1 MPGSGSWYAA
11 SVDDARI
18 ADESFGIAKPRASDR
33 RRRMEDG
40 DDRSTDALHTV
51 RIAEAETGGLDR
63 GEHEVLRRGEH
74 HLHQRQAAEKARRTA
89 RFADELR
96 RRSQGAGHQRID
108 SQLPHETRR
117 AQLGEPGHA
126 DQPVAFHRRQG
137 RQFAGVGGAEGR
149 GRKKHSENADDRQI
163 LLHYFIPLFLG
174 ATAPR
179 FCQNDNRNIAIC
191 Q

>member
-63 GEHEVLRRGEH
+63 GITSLIVP
-74 HLHQRQAAEKARRTA
+74 AK
-89 RFADELR
+89 
-96 RRSQGAGHQRID
+96 I
-108 SQLPHETRR
+108 
-117 AQLGEPGHA
+117 
-126 DQPVAFHRRQG
+126 
-137 RQFAGVGGAEGR
+137 
-149 GRKKHSENADDRQI
+149 
-163 LLHYFIPLFLG
+163 
-174 ATAPR
+174 
-179 FCQNDNRNIAIC
+179 
-191 Q
+191 